1 MGFGGVGCLSGGS
14 VNDGGAGEEGAG
26 GGGGW
31 RGGGEG
37 VFLGGTGAP
46 IEMMILPSAVSGI
59 TCIPARG

>member
-14 VNDGGAGEEGAG
+14 VNDGGAGEEGA